1 MNAHVP
7 GGQPANCPLCA
18 TDGGRLI
25 LRSSRWRVV
34 FADEPDYP
42 CFVRV
47 IWNTHVREMSD
58 LPESEQHL
66 LMQAVF
72 AVERAMRAV
81 LNPHK
86 INLASFGNMAPH
98 VHWHVIPRWP
108 DDAHFPQPT
117 WASKQ
122 REGVAHGADL
132 RDPLAQA
139 ICAAL
144 APLDA

>member
-1 MNAHVP
+1 MNAHVT
-7 GGQPANCPLCA
+7 GGQPAICPLCA
-18 TDGGRLI
+18 ADGGSLI
-25 LRSSRWRVV
+25 LRTSRWRVV

-58 LPESEQHL
+58 LPVDEQHL

-72 AVERAMRAV
+72 AVERAMRTV
-81 LNPHK
+81 LAPHK

-117 WASKQ
+117 WAPRQ
-122 REGVAHGADL
+122 REGVVHGADL
-132 RDPLAQA
+132 RDPLALA
-139 ICAAL
+139 IRAAL